1 MTRGTWMYNEIDGN
15 KRVQLIYIDSNEG
28 QNVYVVDV
36 RHEDTLDITIKLL
49 PLSWQFIHPCLCMLP
64 TERRVQVLH
73 KVDIDKFLR
82 ELTHVL
88 SNNIH
93 LTKTESV
100 TVNDGDIDEP
110 NNKHK
115 TLLITPMRDI
125 YEAIQDLVVK
135 Y

>member
-1 MTRGTWMYNEIDGN
+1 MTKGTWRYNEIDGN
-15 KRVQLIYIDSNEG
+15 KRVQLIYIDTNEG

-82 ELTHVL
+82 ELTHTL
-88 SNNIH
+88 SNKIH

-100 TVNDGDIDEP
+100 TINDCDVDGL
-110 NNKHK
+110 NNVKSI
-115 TLLITPMRDI
+115 LITPIRDI